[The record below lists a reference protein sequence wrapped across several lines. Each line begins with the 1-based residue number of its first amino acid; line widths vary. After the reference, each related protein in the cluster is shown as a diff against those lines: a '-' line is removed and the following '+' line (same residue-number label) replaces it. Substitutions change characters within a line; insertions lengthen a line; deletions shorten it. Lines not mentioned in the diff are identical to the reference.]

1 MSASVL
7 EPAGFFVLR
16 TPLLPVDTLTSLS
29 EGLEAPAATAT
40 AIDDPARLAD
50 AWSRD
55 RARLRQ
61 RLQAIA
67 RTPAVR
73 EAIFVASR
81 DLDRAI
87 DRWLIDPAD
96 PRGDATERAVLRYV
110 TRMAARA
117 TPFGLFAGIGLG
129 SVDRTTRLIVTARTA
144 CRRHT
149 RLDMD
154 YLVALADTLARDP
167 ALVSV
172 VRYTPNSSLY
182 RLGDRWRLVETRMQG
197 QDRSQHLVAVDDS
210 DALASTIERARA
222 GATRSTLAAALVDA
236 DISGD
241 EADAFV
247 GELIDS
253 QILVPD
259 LECPVTGREPL
270 GHLIDLLRRAPEG
283 ESVAQEL
290 ARVADALASL
300 DRDGVGADPGR
311 YRSIA
316 RRLDSLPARVDPAR
330 LFQFD
335 LVRPASVATLE
346 RALVEE
352 IIRGADVLRWLTPS
366 GARGR
371 IDDD

>member
-1 MSASVL
+1 
-7 EPAGFFVLR
+7 
-16 TPLLPVDTLTSLS
+16 
-29 EGLEAPAATAT
+29 
-40 AIDDPARLAD
+40 
-50 AWSRD
+50 
-55 RARLRQ
+55 
-61 RLQAIA
+61 
-67 RTPAVR
+67 
-73 EAIFVASR
+73 
-81 DLDRAI
+81 
-87 DRWLIDPAD
+87 
-96 PRGDATERAVLRYV
+96 
-110 TRMAARA
+110 
-117 TPFGLFAGIGLG
+117 
-129 SVDRTTRLIVTARTA
+129 
-144 CRRHT
+144 
-149 RLDMD
+149 
-154 YLVALADTLARDP
+154 
-167 ALVSV
+167 
-172 VRYTPNSSLY
+172 
-182 RLGDRWRLVETRMQG
+182 MQE
-197 QDRSQHLVAVDDS
+197 QDRSQHLIAVDDS
-210 DALASTIERARA
+210 AALASTIERARA

-335 LVRPASVATLE
+335 LVRPASVATLD

-352 IIRGADVLRWLTPS
+352 IIRGADVLRRLTPG
-366 GARGR
+366 GARDR
-371 IDDD
+371 IDDDQLARFRAAFTARYEQREVPLVEAMDEESGVGGALIDGGTRDASPLLRGLDFPATPISMEQFYLGPSQFRGSSEMGAPTRMGMVPGWRDLSLDTVMTGRQGCWDWLHAARFFQSPWRLTSPRVATKVASSQPSTTPQHAESK